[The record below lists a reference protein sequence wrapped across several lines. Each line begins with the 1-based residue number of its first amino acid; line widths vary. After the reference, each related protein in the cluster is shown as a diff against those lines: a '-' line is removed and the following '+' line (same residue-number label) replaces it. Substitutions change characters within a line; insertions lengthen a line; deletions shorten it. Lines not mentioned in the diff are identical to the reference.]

1 MKGIEEL
8 PDTSLRIIG
17 ILRRC
22 GFRTVEQLVN
32 TPAKKI
38 AMRTGLD
45 LSTVKVLITKA
56 ERIPWK
62 VSGFQTGSEIAAK
75 EEITPRVK
83 TGISLIDQH
92 IGGGFLSGS
101 AIEIFGPQW
110 GGKTVIC
117 IQIAVMNQSQGNVVW
132 YDSEGTFAEDTVR
145 EIAYRMKL
153 EPESVLEKF
162 HVVQDMSSEE
172 LVDDL
177 RRVVSKDDVNL
188 IVLDSLV
195 NVRHRNILQIA
206 QIKTKSEMTF
216 LITNRSS
223 IQVSRTSEHD
233 RESRSSTP
241 VFDDM
246 VDYRIMIEPRT
257 ENARR
262 IVVMSSASVERGE
275 WIVSLGYG
283 GFYQDN
289 RSLKLHSRRVQRYL
303 KRLRGHKLL

>member
-1 MKGIEEL
+1 VKGIEEL
-8 PDTSLRIIG
+8 PDTSPEILG

-22 GFRTVEQLVN
+22 GFRTVEQLVD

-45 LSTVKVLITKA
+45 LSTVKALITKA
-56 ERIPWK
+56 ERIPRT
-62 VSGFQTGSEIAAK
+62 VPGFQTGAEIEAK
-75 EEITPRVK
+75 EEITPRIK

-117 IQIAVMNQSQGNVVW
+117 IQIAVMNQSLGNVVW
-132 YDSEGTFAEDTVR
+132 YDLEGTFTEDTVR

-177 RRVVSKDDVNL
+177 WRVVNKDDVNL
-188 IVLDSLV
+188 IVIDSLAKV
-195 NVRHRNILQIA
+195 QYRDIPQIA
-206 QIKTKSEMTF
+206 QIKRKSEMTF
-216 LITNRSS
+216 LLTNRSS
-223 IQVSRTSEHD
+223 IQVSGTSEQV
-233 RESRSSTP
+233 RKSRSSNP
-241 VFDDM
+241 VFADM

-257 ENARR
+257 ENERQV
-262 IVVMSSASVERGE
+262 VVMSSASVERGE

-303 KRLRGHKLL
+303 RRLRGHKLL

>member
-8 PDTSLRIIG
+8 NDTSPKILG
-17 ILRRC
+17 ILRSC
-22 GFRTVEQLVN
+22 GFHTVEQLVD

-38 AMRTGLD
+38 AMKTGLD
-45 LSTVKVLITKA
+45 LYIVKALITKA
-56 ERIPWK
+56 ERISRK
-62 VSGFQTGSEIAAK
+62 VSGFQTGLEIAAK
-75 EEITPRVK
+75 EEITPRIK

-92 IGGGFLSGS
+92 LGGGFLSGS
-101 AIEIFGPQW
+101 VIEIFGPQW

-177 RRVVSKDDVNL
+177 WRVVSKDDVNL
-188 IVLDSLV
+188 IVIDSMV
-195 NVRHRNILQIA
+195 KFRYGDIPQIT
-206 QIKTKSEMTF
+206 QIKRKSEMTF

-223 IQVSRTSEHD
+223 IQVSRTSEQD
-233 RESRSSTP
+233 RKSRSSNR
-241 VFDDM
+241 VFADM

-257 ENARR
+257 ENERR
-262 IVVMSSASVERGE
+262 VVVMSSASVERGE

-303 KRLRGHKLL
+303 RRLRGHKLL

>member
-1 MKGIEEL
+1 MK
-8 PDTSLRIIG
+8 
-17 ILRRC
+17 
-22 GFRTVEQLVN
+22 
-32 TPAKKI
+32 
-38 AMRTGLD
+38 TGLA
-45 LSTVKVLITKA
+45 LSTVKALITKA
-56 ERIPWK
+56 ERIPLK
-62 VSGFQTGSEIAAK
+62 VSGYQTGSEIEAK
-75 EEITPRVK
+75 EEITPRIK

-117 IQIAVMNQSQGNVVW
+117 IQIAVMNQSLGNVVW
-132 YDSEGTFAEDTVR
+132 YDLEGTFAEDTVR

-153 EPESVLEKF
+153 EPESVLEKI

-172 LVDDL
+172 LIDDL
-177 RRVVSKDDVNL
+177 CRVVNKDDVDL

-195 NVRHRNILQIA
+195 KIQHRYIPQIA
-206 QIKTKSEMTF
+206 QIKGKSEMTF
-216 LITNRSS
+216 LLTNRSS
-223 IQVSRTSEHD
+223 IQVSRTSEQD
-233 RESRSSTP
+233 RKSRSSSNSA
-241 VFDDM
+241 FADM

-257 ENARR
+257 ENERR
-262 IVVMSSASVERGE
+262 VVVMSSASVERGE

-303 KRLRGHKLL
+303 RRLRGHKLL

>member
-1 MKGIEEL
+1 MKRIEEL
-8 PDTSLRIIG
+8 PNTSLRIIG
-17 ILRRC
+17 ILRKC
-22 GFRTVEQLVN
+22 GFHTVEQLVD

-38 AMRTGLD
+38 ATKTGLE
-45 LSTVKVLITKA
+45 LYIVKALITKA
-56 ERIPWK
+56 ERIPRK
-62 VSGFQTGSEIAAK
+62 VSGFQTGAEIEAK
-75 EEITPRVK
+75 EEATLRVK

-101 AIEIFGPQW
+101 VIEIFGPQW

-117 IQIAVMNQSQGNVVW
+117 IQIAVMNQSLGNVVW
-132 YDSEGTFAEDTVR
+132 YDLEGTFAEDTVR

-162 HVVQDMSSEE
+162 HIVQDMSSEN

-177 RRVVSKDDVNL
+177 WRVVSKDDVNL
-188 IVLDSLV
+188 IVIDSLTKV
-195 NVRHRNILQIA
+195 PHRDIPQIA
-206 QIKTKSEMTF
+206 QIKRNSEMTF
-216 LITNRSS
+216 LLTNRSS
-223 IQVSRTSEHD
+223 IQVSRASEKD
-233 RESRSSTP
+233 RKSRSSNP
-241 VFDDM
+241 VFADM

-257 ENARR
+257 ENERR
-262 IVVMSSASVERGE
+262 VVVMSSASVERGE

-303 KRLRGHKLL
+303 RRLRGHNLL

>member
-8 PDTSLRIIG
+8 PDTSPRIIG

-22 GFRTVEQLVN
+22 GFRTVEQLVD

-45 LSTVKVLITKA
+45 IYTIKALITKA

-62 VSGFQTGSEIAAK
+62 VSGFQMGSEIEAK
-75 EEITPRVK
+75 EEITPRIK

-101 AIEIFGPQW
+101 AVEIFGPQW

-117 IQIAVMNQSQGNVVW
+117 IQIAVMNQSLGNVVW
-132 YDSEGTFAEDTVR
+132 YDLEGTFAEDTVR

-177 RRVVSKDDVNL
+177 CRVVSKDDVNL
-188 IVLDSLV
+188 IVLDSMV
-195 NVRHRNILQIA
+195 KVPHRDIPQIA
-206 QIKTKSEMTF
+206 QINRKSEMTF
-216 LITNRSS
+216 LLTNRSS
-223 IQVSRTSEHD
+223 IQVSRTSEQD
-233 RESRSSTP
+233 RKSRSSNP
-241 VFDDM
+241 VFADM

-257 ENARR
+257 ENERR
-262 IVVMSSASVERGE
+262 IVVTSSALVDRGE

-303 KRLRGHKLL
+303 RRLRGHKLL